1 MSIGCLDRHTF
12 IRDERMS
19 GIREGVVLNRIVT
32 VFGVKEFAS
41 LKAFCKLNR
50 LSLYA
55 LAKTSIREYVR
66 RHA

>member
-1 MSIGCLDRHTF
+1 MY
-12 IRDERMS
+12 
-19 GIREGVVLNRIVT
+19 RIVT
-32 VFGVKEFAS
+32 VFGQKEFAS
-41 LKAFCKLNR
+41 LKAFCKRER

>member
-1 MSIGCLDRHTF
+1 MHRF
-12 IRDERMS
+12 IRPHDISECGGGS
-19 GIREGVVLNRIVT
+19 FLYRIVT
-32 VFGVKEFAS
+32 VFGQKEFAS
-41 LKAFCKLNR
+41 LKAFCKRER